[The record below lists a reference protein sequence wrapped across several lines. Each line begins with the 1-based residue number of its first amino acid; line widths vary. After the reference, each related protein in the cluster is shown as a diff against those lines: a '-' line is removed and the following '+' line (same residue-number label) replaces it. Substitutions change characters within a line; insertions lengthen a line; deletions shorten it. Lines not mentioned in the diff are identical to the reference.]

1 MAKKLSLINPSDEAK
16 LNAITVRPF
25 TFPPPSLAYLAGLTP
40 SDWDIRIID
49 ENIEPIAFED
59 ADLVGITAMTWNA
72 PRAYE
77 ISEQYRRK
85 GIKTVM
91 GGIHA
96 SMMHDEAVQFVDSV
110 VIGEAESVW
119 RSLLHDFEKNE
130 LKRFYRG
137 GRTSLENLAR
147 PRNDLYSDRYRLKAS
162 VETAR
167 GCPMDCEFCSVTT
180 FHGRTYRQRPVEEVL
195 DEIEALNCREFFF
208 SDDNILNYGKKAEQR
223 AIQLFRG
230 MVERGLNKRW
240 ASQVG
245 IDFASSPEVLRWARE
260 AGCLAVHIGFES
272 VVEQTLEEM
281 HKVRN
286 LKVGVTNYKEV
297 IKRIHDYGIGVHGA
311 FILGSDG
318 DRKDVFQRTI
328 EFILDSKIDSASFTI
343 LTPIPGTRLYNRLRS
358 EGRLLRTNY
367 PDDWRHYDFEEPV
380 FRPKH
385 MTPDELGEGV
395 YQVYKHTTS
404 RVTSLR
410 RAFNSL
416 IQTKSLPLTAVAYS
430 LNRGLGTL
438 ATSKYQYVKNAWPSG
453 LRDSSPSHPA
463 TDGESDEA
471 EFTEGSQELP
481 TPSAKI

>member
-1 MAKKLSLINPSDEAK
+1 MAAM
-16 LNAITVRPF
+16 
-25 TFPPPSLAYLAGLTP
+25 TP
-40 SDWDIRIID
+40 SDWDVKIID
-49 ENIEPIAFED
+49 ENIEPITFEE

-77 ISEQYRRK
+77 VSEQYRRK

-96 SMMHDEAVQFVDSV
+96 SMMHDEAIQFVDCV

-119 RSLLHDFEKNE
+119 QGLLHDFERNE

-137 GRTSLENLAR
+137 ERISLENLAR
-147 PRNDLYSDRYRLKAS
+147 PRNDLYSDRYRVKAS
-162 VETAR
+162 VQTAR
-167 GCPMDCEFCSVTT
+167 GCAMDCEFCSVTT

-195 DEIEALNCREFFF
+195 DEIEALNCKEFFF
-208 SDDNILNYGKKAEQR
+208 SDDNILNYGKKAEER

-230 MVERGLNKRW
+230 MKERGLNRRW

-245 IDFASSPEVLRWARE
+245 IDFASNPEVLKWAKKS
-260 AGCLAVHIGFES
+260 GCLAVHIGFES
-272 VVEQTLEEM
+272 VVEETLEGM

-286 LKVGVTNYKEV
+286 LKVGVSSYKEV
-297 IKRIHDYGIGVHGA
+297 IKRIHDHGIGVHGA

-343 LTPIPGTRLYNRLRS
+343 LTPLPGTRLYDRFRS

-367 PDDWRHYDFEEPV
+367 PDDWKHYDFEEPV

-385 MTPDELGEGV
+385 MTPDELGEGT
-395 YQVYKHTTS
+395 YQVYQHTTS
-404 RVTSLR
+404 TVTSLK

-416 IQTKSLPLTAVAYS
+416 IQTRSLPLTAAAYS
-430 LNRGLGTL
+430 LNRGLGAL
-438 ATSKYQYVKNAWPSG
+438 ARSKYRYVKKAWPSG
-453 LRDSSPSHPA
+453 VNDSSPPYPA
-463 TDGESDEA
+463 MDGESGEA
-471 EFTEGSQELP
+471 ESTKGSQESP
-481 TPSAKI
+481 TPSAKT